1 MSNIELFINQYN
13 WREIYF
19 SSHRKDWKKF
29 ESKNKSIAVNI
40 LYLSHNTKKIRRA
53 YISKDKLK
61 HESQVIL

>member
-19 SSHRKDWKKF
+19 SSYRKDWKKF
-29 ESKNKSIAVNI
+29 ESKNKSIAVNM

-53 YISKDKLK
+53 YISKHKLK

>member
-53 YISKDKLK
+53 YISKHELK